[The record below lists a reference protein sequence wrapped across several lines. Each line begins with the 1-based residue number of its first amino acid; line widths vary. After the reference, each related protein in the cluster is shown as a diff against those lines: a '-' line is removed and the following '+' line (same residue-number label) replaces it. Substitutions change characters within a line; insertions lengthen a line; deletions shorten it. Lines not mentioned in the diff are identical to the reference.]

1 MSVKM
6 IKRSIYVCIP
16 SVWFS
21 WTFLFNWEFYVLH
34 HIILFHGF
42 LKKKYKIRKKVFWKL
57 IFHPQVL
64 LNEYV
69 WSREQ
74 LKHWMQF
81 MDSLQKK
88 FVKCPKM
95 WPRQNQSAFYNPR
108 PPLIQIASNK
118 WVFSWEI
125 KEKYPQHSMNSL

>member
-1 MSVKM
+1 M
-6 IKRSIYVCIP
+6 YVFILFG
-16 SVWFS
+16 SSEHFS
-21 WTFLFNWEFYVLH
+21 LLRVLH
-34 HIILFHGF
+34 LTLFYWPNSIILFHRF
-42 LKKKYKIRKKVFWKL
+42 FTKKKKKRRKAFWKL
-57 IFHPQVL
+57 IFYPQVL
-64 LNEYV
+64 LKEYA

-88 FVKCPKM
+88 FEKCPKM
-95 WPRQNQSAFYNPR
+95 WPRQNQSVFYNPK

-125 KEKYPQHSMNSL
+125 KEKYPQHSLNSL